1 MSLDDRLRSAIDHR
15 TSSVEPRPDGL
26 TRIEEKLMEAQRS
39 DNRNRILLGVAAAI
53 ALVALVVGVL
63 ALSDDDD
70 PQVDTVDAPTT
81 TTTAPEDTTTTTV
94 AETTT
99 TSIFAPTVDPT
110 LPIFPDPSTAR
121 RFDAPEPLVSAFVG
135 EVVGMTSPIVGPFA
149 AGDSRSGEI
158 EVRAFEQGAPTTVLV
173 RQLEDDTWFVIG
185 AATESIQP
193 EEPAALDR
201 VTSPQP
207 LTGSAY
213 AFEGTVHVQ
222 IFADGTEEPVGSA
235 FVTGRGD
242 GVLGGYEGQ
251 IEFEAPDTG
260 NPYGWLLYTSEGGED
275 GAPIQFAAV
284 RVAL

>member
-1 MSLDDRLRSAIDHR
+1 MSIEERLRSAIHHR

-26 TRIEEKLMEAQRS
+26 TRIEEKLMEAQHAN
-39 DNRNRILLGVAAAI
+39 NRNRILLGVAAAA

-63 ALSDDDD
+63 TLTDDDD

-81 TTTAPEDTTTTTV
+81 TTTVEGTTTTTV

-99 TSIFAPTVDPT
+99 TAFAPTVDRT
-110 LPIFPDPSTAR
+110 LPIFPDPTTAR
-121 RFDAPEPLVSAFVG
+121 RFDAPEPLVNAFVSD
-135 EVVGMTSPIVGPFA
+135 VIGMTSPIVGPFA
-149 AGDSRSGEI
+149 AGDSRSGEV
-158 EVRAFEQGAPTTVLV
+158 EVRAFEQGLPTTVLV

-193 EEPAALDR
+193 EEPAALSR
-201 VTSPQP
+201 VTSPLR

-213 AFEGTVHVQ
+213 AFEGTVQVSL
-222 IFADGTEEPVGSA
+222 FADGTAEPVGTT

-242 GVLGGYEGQ
+242 GVLGDYEGQ
-251 IEFEAPDTG
+251 LDFQAPDTD
-260 NPYGWLLYTSEGGED
+260 NPYGWILYTSEGGSD

>member
-1 MSLDDRLRSAIDHR
+1 MSPEDRLRSAIDHR
-15 TSSVEPRPDGL
+15 TSTVEPRPDGL

-39 DNRNRILLGVAAAI
+39 DNRNRILLGVAAAV

-63 ALSDDDD
+63 ALTDDDD

-81 TTTAPEDTTTTTV
+81 TTTAPDEATTTTE

-99 TSIFAPTVDPT
+99 TAFAPTVDRT

-121 RFDAPEPLVSAFVG
+121 RFDAPEPLVSAFVS
-135 EVVGMTSPIVGPFA
+135 EVVGMTSPIVGTFA
-149 AGDSRSGEI
+149 AGDARSGEI

-193 EEPAALDR
+193 EEPAALSR
-201 VTSPQP
+201 IASPQP

-213 AFEGTVHVQ
+213 AFEGTVGVRL
-222 IFADGTEEPVGSA
+222 FADGTAEPIGTT

-242 GVLGGYEGQ
+242 GVLGAYEGQ
-251 IEFEAPDTG
+251 IEFEAPDTD